1 MTIPPGLAGMLHDG
15 PPVTPR
21 PASSVLVVDG
31 REAPWR
37 LLMLRRPG
45 AADFAPGAY
54 VFPGGS
60 VHQADQHFPDPS
72 RAAAVRE
79 LFEEVGI
86 LLARRPDSRS
96 AGDEDCARLRELL
109 ARGLEW
115 PAALEIA
122 GLVPA
127 FDRLLLLT
135 RWVTPERLAR
145 RFDTRFFLARRP
157 PRQQVQPQPGEVDDW
172 LWLTPGQAL
181 AGQLTLVHATRR
193 ILESVASERDIQR
206 LVSRLRRRR
215 REPRPVQPRIVQ
227 LPDGD
232 WQIVDTEPP
241 PSPAAGGQRQR
252 SRQRS

>member
-1 MTIPPGLAGMLHDG
+1 MTIPPGLAGRLHDG

-21 PASSVLVVDG
+21 PAASVLVVDG

-45 AADFAPGAY
+45 GADFAPSAY

-60 VHQADQHFPDPS
+60 VHQADQHFADPS

-86 LLARRPDSRS
+86 LLARRPDGRQ
-96 AGDEDCARLRELL
+96 AGEEDCARLRELL
-109 ARGLEW
+109 AGGLEW

-122 GLVPA
+122 GMVPA
-127 FDRLLLLT
+127 VDRLVLLT

-157 PRQQVQPQPGEVDDW
+157 PRQQVHPQPGEVDDW

-193 ILESVASERDIQR
+193 ILESVASEPDIKR

-215 REPRPVQPRIVQ
+215 REPPTVRPRIVE
-227 LPDGD
+227 LPGGG
-232 WQIVDTEPP
+232 WQIVDADPP
-241 PSPAAGGQRQR
+241 APTAAGQRQR

>member
-45 AADFAPGAY
+45 GADFAPSAY

-60 VHQADQHFPDPS
+60 VHQADEHFADPS

-79 LFEEVGI
+79 LFEEVGL
-86 LLARRPDSRS
+86 LLARRADGRS
-96 AGDEDCARLRELL
+96 AGGEDCGRLRELL
-109 ARGLEW
+109 AGGREW

-127 FDRLLLLT
+127 FDRLVLLT

-145 RFDTRFFLARRP
+145 RFDTRFFLALRP
-157 PRQQVQPQPGEVDDW
+157 AGQQVHPQPAEVDDW
-172 LWLTPGQAL
+172 LWLTPRQAL

-193 ILESVASERDIQR
+193 ILESVASEPDIQR

-215 REPRPVQPRIVQ
+215 REPRTVQPRIVE
-227 LPDGD
+227 LPDGG
-232 WQIVDTEPP
+232 WQIVDADL
-241 PSPAAGGQRQR
+241 PAPMAGGQRQR